1 MFFFFEAEGRIR
13 DSSVT
18 GVKTCA
24 LPISRRQRRLAFDR
38 VAVGIPDSY
47 ERRVGAKSRSLDS
60 RQRADIFHQ
69 GLKKS
74 AYLFIGVVLLLRQR
88 HSHRQEMIGLK
99 SELLFPQIPDGLD
112 HQPSA
117 HHQSE
122 SQRKLPDHERIPQ
135 PQSPARFSASASFL
149 ERLLQRHAAAS
160 QRRRQAKQYSRRNRY
175 SGGE

>member
-24 LPISRRQRRLAFDR
+24 LPISRRQRRLALDR
-38 VAVGIPDSY
+38 VAGGIYDGY

-60 RQRADIFHQ
+60 WERADIFHRS
-69 GLKKS
+69 LKKS
-74 AYLFIGVVLLLRQR
+74 AYLFIGVVLLLGQR
-88 HSHRQEMIGLK
+88 YSHRQEVIGLK

-112 HQPSA
+112 HQPGA
-117 HHQSE
+117 HQQSE

-135 PQSPARFSASASFL
+135 PQSAARFSASASFL
-149 ERLLQRHAAAS
+149 ERLLQRHAPAS
-160 QRRRQAKQYSRRNRY
+160 HPRRH
-175 SGGE
+175 